1 MTTLS
6 RRSFSRSITSSL
18 AAAFA
23 FPALAREFAAPLSPA
38 APAGDPSSP
47 VLLNY
52 NENPYGPTPRA
63 RAALAKCSTIA
74 NRYPDDA
81 AKQLKAL
88 LAKKHHVTPE
98 NIALGCGS
106 TEILKCAD
114 AAFLPP
120 QANLVAPEPTFEAV
134 LEYAEIGGSNAIKI
148 PATAEYGQDLQKMAA
163 SCTSKTGVVYVCN
176 PNNPTGTFVTRDDM
190 AAFVSAVPPSTLVL
204 VDEAYF
210 EFADAPAYGTAIPL
224 VAAHPNVLVARTF
237 SKIYGMAGMRL
248 GYGVGSKPTI
258 ELVSR
263 YLVQDNIN
271 AAVIAA
277 AMASLEDF
285 EGLASAHDKLM
296 HTRDWLYA
304 QLKKDG
310 RTAIPSQGNFV
321 MLDVGTD
328 AKPVIA
334 QFAER
339 QILVG
344 RYFPS
349 MPTFM
354 RVTVGTQPEIEA
366 FVVAL
371 RQIVPAPAAQAAR
384 AA

>member
-1 MTTLS
+1 MTAPTHS
-6 RRSFSRSITSSL
+6 RREFSRIFAQSV
-18 AAAFA
+18 AAA
-23 FPALAREFAAPLSPA
+23 LATPSLPKLDLLDAPRSKPM
-38 APAGDPSSP
+38 PPGPIR
-47 VLLNY
+47 LNF
-52 NENPYGPTPRA
+52 NENPYGPAPKA
-63 RAALAKCSTIA
+63 RAALADCAAIS
-74 NRYPDDA
+74 NRYPDEAYREVTA
-81 AKQLKAL
+81 A
-88 LAKKHHVTPE
+88 LAQKYSFKLE
-98 NIALGCGS
+98 NIILGCGS
-106 TEILKCAD
+106 TEILRAAD
-114 AAFLPP
+114 DAFLDSTR
-120 QANLVAPEPTFEAV
+120 NVVAAAPTFEAV
-134 LEYAEIGGSNAIKI
+134 LDYARVLHSNAVLI
-148 PATAEYGQDLQKMAA
+148 PLTSDHRHDLPKMAA
-163 SCTSKTGVVYVCN
+163 ACTSKTGVVYVCN
-176 PNNPTGTFVTRDDM
+176 PNNPTGTYIPRDDM
-190 AAFVSAVPPSTLVL
+190 AAFVAAVPPSTLIL

-224 VAAHPNVLVARTF
+224 IAAHPNVLVARTF

-258 ELVSR
+258 ELISR

-271 AAVIAA
+271 AAVIGA

-296 HTRDWLYA
+296 RTRDWLYA

-310 RTAIPSQGNFV
+310 RNAIPSQGNFV

-349 MPTFM
+349 MPTFI

-366 FVVAL
+366 FVSAL
-371 RQIVPAPAAQAAR
+371 RQIVPAPAAQAAH